1 MGLLSV
7 RTTSSLAQV
16 SHVRMKSISGG
27 FRSED
32 FFIRGLFAGDGHFEY
47 ICVTSDGPMRLGV
60 MRYEVTCLKRSTFMN
75 VEEFQRSAV
84 TFKSPASH

>member
-1 MGLLSV
+1 
-7 RTTSSLAQV
+7 
-16 SHVRMKSISGG
+16 MKSISGG

-32 FFIRGLFAGDGHFEY
+32 FFFIRGLFAGDGHFEY
-47 ICVTSDGPMRLGV
+47 ICVTSDKPRRLGV
-60 MRYEVTCLKRSTFMN
+60 MRYEVTCLKRSTFTN